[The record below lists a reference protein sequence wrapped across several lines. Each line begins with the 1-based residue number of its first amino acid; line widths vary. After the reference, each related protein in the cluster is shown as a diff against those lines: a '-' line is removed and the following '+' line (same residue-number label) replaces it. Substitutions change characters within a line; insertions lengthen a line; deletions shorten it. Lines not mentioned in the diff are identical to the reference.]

1 MFLELLQYKIF
12 FQKRHS
18 FTHLTIGIILYLG
31 ASSLCAQESTL
42 NMPGTDLQSHLKVG
56 LSGGTAG
63 IGIEVG
69 WKPAETPWIFRAKY
83 SYMAGGLD
91 FGVPIGAKN
100 IDTAF
105 KQTTLHIHTDV
116 RMSHWDLLV
125 DYILTRRETWRL
137 TFGLAYHP
145 NKSLVTEATIRDFR
159 YNKVVYT
166 PKELGMITASLSGR
180 SKISP
185 YVGIGFGQS
194 MPKKRIRISGELGF
208 YYLGNWKVDSFKI
221 QEGIILDNWTISETL
236 KFRDAINSETFHK
249 ILPSLSLSVTY
260 RLY

>member
-1 MFLELLQYKIF
+1 MFLILLKFNSF

-18 FTHLTIGIILYLG
+18 HRHIMLGMLFYLWVSNL
-31 ASSLCAQESTL
+31 AAQKSTL
-42 NMPGTDLQSHLKVG
+42 NLPGTDLQSHWKLG

-83 SYMAGGLD
+83 SYMAGGFD

-100 IDTAF
+100 IDSTF
-105 KQTTLHIHTDV
+105 KQTTFHIHTDV
-116 RMSHWDLLV
+116 RMSHWDLLA
-125 DYILTRRETWRL
+125 DYLLSRRETWRL

-145 NKSLVTEATIRDFR
+145 NKSIATEATIRDFR

-166 PKELGMITASLSGR
+166 PKELGMVTACLSGR

-194 MPKKRIRISGELGF
+194 IPKKRIRISGELGV
-208 YYLGNWKVDSFKI
+208 YYLGNWLIDPFKI
-221 QEGIILDNWTISETL
+221 HEGIILDNWTATKTL
-236 KFRDAINSETFHK
+236 ELKDGFNSETFHK
-249 ILPSLSLSVTY
+249 LLPNLSLVVHY